1 MSYYWFNQKEISQK
15 AKERFSKEKADEY
28 YLENKESIKKK
39 SMDWY
44 KNLSEE
50 EEDKIKEYQRKR

>member
-15 AKERFSKEKADEY
+15 AKERFYKEKADEY

-39 SMDWY
+39 SRDWY

>member
-39 SMDWY
+39 SRD
-44 KNLSEE
+44 
-50 EEDKIKEYQRKR
+50 